1 MPEVATV
8 SSSAAS
14 SSSCAA
20 PAEVHETSEP
30 CVWCLRFGVR
40 VAPESSR
47 CVELQKDFGCH
58 RCDKVGCWSQNRQCA
73 YFGRA
78 RPLVADATTTGRA
91 AAHMFER
98 APVRID
104 RRHKRRILVEF
115 SGRHFVKGAASGI
128 GCNCLIHTLLSCL
141 NDNNLR
147 CVANVPWIRQEL
159 QKLFPDG
166 ENIVTKK
173 QFPRSA
179 KSLAQHH

>member
-1 MPEVATV
+1 
-8 SSSAAS
+8 
-14 SSSCAA
+14 
-20 PAEVHETSEP
+20 
-30 CVWCLRFGVR
+30 
-40 VAPESSR
+40 
-47 CVELQKDFGCH
+47 
-58 RCDKVGCWSQNRQCA
+58 
-73 YFGRA
+73 
-78 RPLVADATTTGRA
+78 
-91 AAHMFER
+91 MFER

-166 ENIVTKK
+166 ENIVTKNN
-173 QFPRSA
+173 FLDLRNHWRSIIDLIGVSA
-179 KSLAQHH
+179 RQQGCDERNQIHSENFRVTGVLEEAERVVEEDGDGPIHLFTLNEGNYHFVPLIRNRER